1 MNAEKKIADLG
12 RGLAEFD
19 RQINQL
25 EVSINSG
32 IQIIEG
38 RNMNMEEAIINLE
51 RILAEFDQQI
61 AQLEASINKG
71 HKNLEKEFHS
81 HLEAIRQR
89 RRYVEERLGRAQL
102 VKAES
107 WWDEDFRAG
116 ILTIFDDIGR
126 RINSFFNHA
135 NHAK

>member
-1 MNAEKKIADLG
+1 MNAEEKIADLG
-12 RGLAEFD
+12 RRLANFD
-19 RQINQL
+19 QQINQL

-32 IQIIEG
+32 SQIREG
-38 RNMNMEEAIINLE
+38 RSINMGEIINLE
-51 RILAEFDQQI
+51 GRLVEFDQQI
-61 AQLEASINKG
+61 AQLEASIGNG

-126 RINSFFNHA
+126 RINSFFNRA